1 MQQVVIDKPYRFV
14 PPYPGEFWARLYRPR
29 LPRYLRR
36 TWGIESYEIRGLERV
51 RQSIDA
57 GHGILLAPN
66 HPRPCDPLAMGLL
79 SAPLGRLLYAM
90 ASWHVFLEG
99 GRFRAWL
106 ARRLGAFS
114 VHRWGMDRE
123 ALKAAIQ
130 VLAEAHRP
138 LIVFAEGHITRTN
151 DRLTTLLEGTA
162 FIARAAARQ
171 RAKATPPGQVV
182 IHPVALKYFFEG
194 NLAASVEP
202 VLDDIETRL
211 SWRPQRGLPLE
222 QRITKVGDALLA
234 LKEIEYLGAAR
245 NGPVGPRLQTLIDA
259 LLEPL
264 EKEWLGGRRET
275 AVVERT
281 KLLRTAILPDMVSG
295 DISQA
300 ERDRRWRQLAD
311 IYLAQQLSCYP
322 PDYLAA
328 QPSPER
334 ILETVERFEED
345 LTDVARIHRPL
356 HLVLQVGE
364 ALEISP
370 ARDKSGGEDPLMH
383 QFEARLRDMI
393 ASLNAEPRRSQASSP
408 LNQKML
414 AAPTSSAG
422 SVSTKSK
429 QPPARGA
436 D

>member
-14 PPYPGEFWARLYRPR
+14 PPYPGEFWTRLYRPW

-36 TWGIESYEIRGLERV
+36 QWGIESYEIRGLEKV
-51 RQSIDA
+51 RQAVDA

-66 HPRPCDPLAMGLL
+66 HPRPCDPMAMGLL

-99 GRFRAWL
+99 GRFRGWL

-130 VLAEAHRP
+130 VLVEAQRP

-151 DRLTTLLEGTA
+151 DRLTTLLDGTA

-194 NLAASVEP
+194 DLAASLEP

-211 SWRPQRGLPLE
+211 SWRPRRGLPLE
-222 QRITKVGDALLA
+222 QRIIKVGDALLA

-264 EKEWLGGRRET
+264 EKEWLGGHRQT
-275 AVVERT
+275 AVVERA
-281 KLLRTAILPDMVSG
+281 KLLRTAILPDMILG
-295 DISQA
+295 DITQA

-311 IYLAQQLSCYP
+311 IYLAQQLACYP

-345 LTDVARIHRPL
+345 LTDVARMHRPL
-356 HLVLQVGE
+356 HLVMQIGA
-364 ALEISP
+364 ALEVSP
-370 ARDKSGGEDPLMH
+370 ARDNSGGEDPLM
-383 QFEARLRDMI
+383 QQLEERLRAMI
-393 ASLNAEPRRSQASSP
+393 VSLHAEPRRCHASS
-408 LNQKML
+408 
-414 AAPTSSAG
+414 T
-422 SVSTKSK
+422 
-429 QPPARGA
+429 
-436 D
+436 

>member
-14 PPYPGEFWARLYRPR
+14 PPYPGEFWARLYRPW
-29 LPRYLRR
+29 LPGYLRR
-36 TWGIESYEIRGLERV
+36 QWGIESYEVRGLEKV
-51 RQSIDA
+51 RQSIGA
-57 GHGILLAPN
+57 GHGVLLAPN
-66 HPRPCDPLAMGLL
+66 HPRPCDPMAMGLL

-99 GRFRAWL
+99 GRFRGWL

-130 VLAEAHRP
+130 VLVEAHRP

-151 DRLTTLLEGTA
+151 DRLTTLLDGTA

-194 NLAASVEP
+194 NLAASIEP

-222 QRITKVGDALLA
+222 QRITKVGGALLA

-259 LLEPL
+259 LLEPF

-275 AVVERT
+275 AVVERA

-295 DISQA
+295 DMTQA

-311 IYLAQQLSCYP
+311 IYLAQQLACYP

-356 HLVLQVGE
+356 HLVMEVGE
-364 ALEISP
+364 ALEVSP
-370 ARDKSGGEDPLMH
+370 ARDKSGGEDPLMQH
-383 QFEARLRDMI
+383 LEERLRAMI
-393 ASLNAEPRRSQASSP
+393 ASLNAEPRRSRASS
-408 LNQKML
+408 
-414 AAPTSSAG
+414 T
-422 SVSTKSK
+422 
-429 QPPARGA
+429 
-436 D
+436 